1 MLKQALLLIS
11 LCLISYGGYAQ
22 VHKNADHKINHPYTK
37 VEIGYL
43 SDGCS
48 FQLSPIEFC
57 DARHLALI
65 NRAILDLK
73 PNFNQHY
80 ILLSIPE
87 WEKKFHQQS
96 LVAIDVLSGIVYPL
110 PIDGYSGSINKQG
123 EAKEYGKLIY
133 SINSSKICIEGVI
146 YGYKTQEKGKFYFTF
161 SHNKFVGHQ
170 TPYMYGE

>member
-1 MLKQALLLIS
+1 MIKYTLILIFLGLIS
-11 LCLISYGGYAQ
+11 SGGYAQ
-22 VHKNADHKINHPYTK
+22 ASKNAAHTVNHPYAK

-48 FQLSPIEFC
+48 FQFSPLDFC
-57 DARHLALI
+57 DERHLASI
-65 NRAILDLK
+65 KKAIRDLK

-110 PIDGYSGSINKQG
+110 PIDGYSGSINKKG
-123 EAKEYGKLIY
+123 EANEYGKLI
-133 SINSSKICIEGVI
+133 SSLNSSKICIEGVI
-146 YGYKTQEKGKFYFTF
+146 YGYKTQESGKFYFTF
-161 SHNKFVGHQ
+161 LRNKFVGHQ
-170 TPYMYGE
+170 TTYMYE